1 MKKGGLGRG
10 LDSLLGSKRKARPKS
25 EQNRVENTQTSKDES
40 ANDNIAPDASLKTL
54 PLDLLQRGEYQ
65 PRRNM
70 DKDAL
75 AELAN
80 SIRAQGVI
88 QPIIV
93 RSIDNSRYEIIA
105 GERRWRAAQLAGLQE
120 IPVVIKE
127 ISDQQT
133 MAIALIENIQRE
145 DLNPIEEASALQRL
159 IKEFGLTQQE
169 AADAVGRS
177 RSAVTNMLRLLNL
190 SAEVGIF
197 LEAGKIEMGHAR
209 ALLGLEGEEQGRA
222 AKQVIM
228 VGLSV
233 RETEQLVRKMLQPVK
248 KGEKAEVDPN
258 VRRLQDDIS
267 ERLGAAVTLQQGSKG
282 RGKIV
287 IQYNSL
293 DELDGIIAHIQ

>member
-1 MKKGGLGRG
+1 
-10 LDSLLGSKRKARPKS
+10 
-25 EQNRVENTQTSKDES
+25 
-40 ANDNIAPDASLKTL
+40 
-54 PLDLLQRGEYQ
+54 
-65 PRRNM
+65 
-70 DKDAL
+70 
-75 AELAN
+75 
-80 SIRAQGVI
+80 
-88 QPIIV
+88 
-93 RSIDNSRYEIIA
+93 
-105 GERRWRAAQLAGLQE
+105 
-120 IPVVIKE
+120 
-127 ISDQQT
+127 
-133 MAIALIENIQRE
+133 
-145 DLNPIEEASALQRL
+145 
-159 IKEFGLTQQE
+159 
-169 AADAVGRS
+169 
-177 RSAVTNMLRLLNL
+177 MLRLLNL

-209 ALLGLEGEEQGRA
+209 ALLGLEGEEQSRA